1 MNLGAIFSASGSHV
15 AAWRYPGAQ
24 MDGST
29 NFQRFVTLAQAA
41 EAACF
46 DFVFFADT
54 LAAPDMPGALL
65 SRTATYVAQMEPMT
79 LLAALAAVTTRV
91 GLVATTSTTYNVP
104 YQVARKFASLDHI
117 SGGRAGW
124 NLVTSSNPAEAVNFG
139 DGPHMAHADRYV
151 RAGEFVDVVR
161 GLWDSFDDDAFVRDP
176 QAGIYFDPAKRHAL
190 NHKGSIFSVQ
200 GPLSVARSPQ
210 GHPIISQAGASEPG
224 MALAARTA
232 DVVFAAQATTA
243 QAQAYYRSLKD
254 QAAGLGRRPD
264 SIKIMTG
271 ILPFVG
277 ATEDEAR
284 AKFDALQDLI
294 PEDYGLALLSRDI
307 GGGVNLEAY
316 DLDGPVPDLPST
328 DASKGRQAN
337 VLSIARRE
345 ALTLRQLYKRYATG
359 FGNRLAIGTPSQV
372 ADVME
377 EAFTQDGCDGF
388 IVAAPYLPGAF
399 TDFTRMVVPELQRR
413 GLFRAAYTGETLREH
428 LGLERPVSIH
438 ANPEAQI

>member
-1 MNLGAIFSASGSHV
+1 MHLGALFSSAGSHV

-24 MDGST
+24 MDGAI
-29 NFQRFVTLAQAA
+29 NFQRFATLAQAA

-46 DFVFFADT
+46 DFLFFADT
-54 LAAPDMPGALL
+54 LAAPNMPNGLL
-65 SRTATYVAQMEPMT
+65 SRTATYVAQMEPLV
-79 LLAALAAVTTRV
+79 LLSALSAVTRRI
-91 GLVATTSTTYNVP
+91 GLVATTSTTYNAP
-104 YQVARKFASLDHI
+104 YQVARKFASLDHV

-139 DGPHMAHADRYV
+139 DEPHMAHADRYV

-176 QAGIYFDPAKRHAL
+176 EAGVYFDPAKRHAL
-190 NHKGSIFSVQ
+190 NHRGPLFSVQ
-200 GPLSVARSPQ
+200 GPLSVARPPQ

-232 DVVFAAQATTA
+232 DVVFTAQATTA
-243 QAQAYYRSLKD
+243 QAQAYYRSLKG
-254 QAAGLGRRPD
+254 QAAGFGRQPD
-264 SIKIMTG
+264 DIKIMTG
-271 ILPFVG
+271 FLPFVG
-277 ATEDEAR
+277 ATEADAR
-284 AKFDALQDLI
+284 AKFDTLQDLI

-307 GGGVNLEAY
+307 GGGVDLEQY

-345 ALTLRQLYKRYATG
+345 NLTLRQLYKRYATG
-359 FGNRLAIGTPSQV
+359 FGNRLAVGTPVQV

-377 EAFTQDGCDGF
+377 EVFKQDGCDGF

-399 TDFTRMVVPELQRR
+399 TDFTQMVVPELQRR
-413 GLFRAAYTGETLREH
+413 GLFRNAYAGETLREH
-428 LGLERPVSIH
+428 LGLRRPVSIH
-438 ANPEAQI
+438 AA